1 MWDNELREEM
11 ESNPK
16 YKKAKEE
23 LALHFELADAIL
35 KARLKKGWS
44 QEQLAE
50 AIGSKQ
56 AIISRI
62 ETDLTNPTIAIIHKI
77 FMHLGLEIKVIPSN
91 LPSSFGQ
98 SFASSE
104 IERP

>member
-11 ESNPK
+11 ESNPE
-16 YKKAKEE
+16 YKKAKKE
-23 LALHFELADAIL
+23 
-35 KARLKKGWS
+35 
-44 QEQLAE
+44 
-50 AIGSKQ
+50 
-56 AIISRI
+56 RI
-62 ETDLTNPTIAIIHKI
+62 EAGLANPTIAIIHKI